1 MMHTADQRIFYIED
15 YNPISA
21 LTLDVPPGINL
32 KTWISNM
39 LNISI
44 PEIISQKTLM
54 NVLRD
59 YQNILPKQ
67 VLSKIGRNISNP
79 GNFFY
84 SYLKT
89 LMLFN
94 NNPVS
99 VFNETPYPVFE
110 EKELLNKALQK
121 FIDPV
126 TYLHAIEIISL
137 LTLTETRIQI
147 MKKHKESDTRFVEIF
162 EQLINYEVVFNS
174 SQEFSVIDLKGLT
187 SEIEYIALSFINNKE
202 KTGKKLNTIPSLILK
217 VSDGIIL
224 FNTPGTIRYI
234 QEAVEEKL
242 LFHYGQLIRKPAI
255 PVTEEITVPPVQT
268 EGKREHP
275 SEGEIK
281 DESRD
286 EVSDEGPYDKVKKLG
301 LSEQKSKFMVSG
313 NLQPR
318 ISMAEEE
325 FLTSPGP

>member
-1 MMHTADQRIFYIED
+1 MIHTVDQRIFYLED
-15 YNPISA
+15 YNPLST
-21 LTLDVPPGINL
+21 LTLDFPPGINV

-44 PEIISQKTLM
+44 QEIISQKTLM

-59 YQNILPKQ
+59 YQNILPKHI
-67 VLSKIGRNISNP
+67 LAKIGKNISNP
-79 GNFFY
+79 GTFFY

-99 VFNETPYPVFE
+99 IFNETPYPVFE
-110 EKELLNKALQK
+110 EKDLLNKAVQK

-137 LTLTETRIQI
+137 FTLTETRIQI

-162 EQLINYEVVFNS
+162 EKLINYEIVFNS

-202 KTGKKLNTIPSLILK
+202 RRGKNLNTIPSLILK

-224 FNTPGTIRYI
+224 INTPRTIRYV
-234 QEAVEEKL
+234 QELLEEKVS
-242 LFHYGQLIRKPAI
+242 FHQGQIIRKPADL
-255 PVTEEITVPPVQT
+255 PVTEEITVPPVLT
-268 EGKREHP
+268 EEKT
-275 SEGEIK
+275 
-281 DESRD
+281 
-286 EVSDEGPYDKVKKLG
+286 EVSDEKSVPNDEIADEGPYEKLKKIG

-313 NLQPR
+313 NLQLGM
-318 ISMAEEE
+318 SMPEEE
-325 FLTSPGP
+325 FLTNPGP